1 MDIILALLKNMGSE
15 PLMIVVQVF
24 LFYVFHLLMSQI
36 LYKPMLAARRERKA
50 QTADKVSQ
58 AQELNEITIKAK
70 TEYEEKVR
78 LARKKA
84 LERVQ
89 AAQKEAEDLRQ
100 ERLTKAKAES
110 ETIIEKAKASV
121 KEERCRAEAE
131 LDSAAVSKL
140 ASEAAW
146 RILSGLTSGRE
157 RERVEKFVK
166 ESVK

>member
-1 MDIILALLKNMGSE
+1 
-15 PLMIVVQVF
+15 
-24 LFYVFHLLMSQI
+24 MSQI
-36 LYKPMLAARRERKA
+36 LYKPMLAARRERKV

-58 AQELNEITIKAK
+58 AQELNEKTIKAK

-78 LARKKA
+78 LARKRA

-89 AAQKEAEDLRQ
+89 AAQKEAENLRQ
-100 ERLTKAKAES
+100 ERLTEAKAES
-110 ETIIEKAKASV
+110 EAIIEKAKAAV
-121 KEERCRAEAE
+121 KEDRCRAEAE
-131 LDSAAVSKL
+131 LDSAVSKL

>member
-15 PLMIVVQVF
+15 PLMLVVQVF
-24 LFYVFHLLMSQI
+24 LIYVFHLLMSQI

-131 LDSAAVSKL
+131 LDSAVSKL

>member
-24 LFYVFHLLMSQI
+24 LFYLFHLLMSQI

-50 QTADKVSQ
+50 QTAGKVSL
-58 AQELNEITIKAK
+58 AQELNEKTIKAK

-78 LARKKA
+78 LARKEA

-89 AAQKEAEDLRQ
+89 AAQKEAENLRQ
-100 ERLTKAKAES
+100 ERLSEAKAES
-110 ETIIEKAKASV
+110 EAIIEKAKASV
-121 KEERCRAEAE
+121 KEERCRVEAE
-131 LDSAAVSKL
+131 LDSVVVKL

>member
-24 LFYVFHLLMSQI
+24 LFYVFHLFMSQI

-131 LDSAAVSKL
+131 LDSAVSKL

>member
-84 LERVQ
+84 LEQVQ
-89 AAQKEAEDLRQ
+89 AAQKEAENLRQ

-110 ETIIEKAKASV
+110 EAIIEKAKAAV
-121 KEERCRAEAE
+121 KEERFRVEAE
-131 LDSAAVSKL
+131 LDSAVSKL

>member
-15 PLMIVVQVF
+15 PLMIGVQVC
-24 LFYVFHLLMSQI
+24 LFYVFHILMSQI

-50 QTADKVSQ
+50 QTADKVSE
-58 AQELNEITIKAK
+58 AWGLNEKTIKAK

-84 LERVQ
+84 LEQVQ
-89 AAQKEAEDLRQ
+89 AAQKEADAIRQ

-110 ETIIEKAKASV
+110 EAIIEKAKAEI
-121 KEERCRAEAE
+121 KDERLRAEAE
-131 LDSAAVSKL
+131 LDSAVAAL
-140 ASEAAW
+140 ASQAAM

-166 ESVK
+166 ESVE

>member
-89 AAQKEAEDLRQ
+89 TAQKEAEDLRQ

-131 LDSAAVSKL
+131 LDSAVSKL

>member
-15 PLMIVVQVF
+15 PLMIAVQVV

-58 AQELNEITIKAK
+58 AQELNEVTIKAK

-84 LERVQ
+84 LEQVQ
-89 AAQKEAEDLRQ
+89 AAQKEAESLRQ

-110 ETIIEKAKASV
+110 EAIIEAAKAAV
-121 KEERCRAEAE
+121 KEERLRVEAE
-131 LDSAAVSKL
+131 LDSAVSKL